1 MINFV
6 LKISNTMDYIR
17 KQIEQRID
25 FLSSIGDKAGLISHH
40 QSRFEYV
47 LIYLLGYLWNKN
59 IEFLDAEDKEYVFQG
74 VVKPTIGSIVSLCR
88 KLDISKEILKN
99 GKLNKAIEKYPSLRN
114 ELLGHGYSFE
124 DSIDTSITSIQSLY
138 ESVLAANLP
147 ALNSNIDIIH
157 VMSIEGDY
165 YKGINYKSDGST
177 YVPWSCHKNI
187 CSFITDSIYGS
198 IGLNEYFRLSPFI
211 ELLGY
216 GKEIYIFN
224 SIEEKL
230 LGKVKYNRLL
240 ETGIC
245 NKEWQE
251 LVELN
256 IIEDGV
262 KVKTSNGTILNIY
275 ENNYKKYI
283 DIGIKRKI
291 TDFLTKNKASVCAT
305 IWGHGG
311 VGKTATIQSVC
322 DDLANDERKTFD
334 YIVFLSAK
342 DRRYNFYTGNIEQ
355 INDSISSFDELI
367 KSINKVLF
375 NSESLD
381 TQKIID
387 YQGKI
392 LLVVDDFETFTKEE
406 KDKIEKFILGL
417 NINHH
422 KIIITTRAAN
432 IKLGQE
438 FQTSELTESETSQF
452 LMRVIENEN
461 LGNETILHRELQKKE
476 TQHKIYEMTSGRPLF
491 IFQFAFIVGQKGI
504 KDALSFNIKEGS
516 NAIHFLYGRIY
527 DYLSPKAKDLF
538 VILSLLVDGN
548 DLVNVLQKAQYIL
561 NLENEPEIFNSAVD
575 ELIKLKI
582 IKFADDENRFFE
594 IYSKEIFQMMGDY
607 FQKKDNLFKGNSVSR
622 RDQVNKD
629 KKLDIE
635 HSLLFS
641 ANSNRIAKNEIEV
654 IESYKQIINRATSPL
669 DIKLSAILNLSSYL
683 VVDKGK
689 KEVALK
695 YLDDYSHLF
704 KNTIKGG
711 SNRQEHAI
719 YTKMWATY
727 NWANGTKNQK
737 EKAIEIL
744 LEYAKNG
751 FNYNNDID
759 VELAG
764 MLLQYNSILII
775 SDWQD
780 LKEKKRYEEISD
792 SEFKHLREK
801 QKQVCKDIHDKQGVF
816 LYNAIS
822 QKKLNEV
829 SSGARQNIVA
839 GLYNFIDVLVR
850 LQKTGLALEICEYIF
865 YFAPKNFHLQFER
878 KAEWLKQ
885 IKSQRKYHKK

>member
-1 MINFV
+1 
-6 LKISNTMDYIR
+6 
-17 KQIEQRID
+17 
-25 FLSSIGDKAGLISHH
+25 
-40 QSRFEYV
+40 
-47 LIYLLGYLWNKN
+47 
-59 IEFLDAEDKEYVFQG
+59 
-74 VVKPTIGSIVSLCR
+74 
-88 KLDISKEILKN
+88 
-99 GKLNKAIEKYPSLRN
+99 
-114 ELLGHGYSFE
+114 
-124 DSIDTSITSIQSLY
+124 
-138 ESVLAANLP
+138 
-147 ALNSNIDIIH
+147 
-157 VMSIEGDY
+157 
-165 YKGINYKSDGST
+165 
-177 YVPWSCHKNI
+177 
-187 CSFITDSIYGS
+187 
-198 IGLNEYFRLSPFI
+198 
-211 ELLGY
+211 
-216 GKEIYIFN
+216 
-224 SIEEKL
+224 
-230 LGKVKYNRLL
+230 
-240 ETGIC
+240 
-245 NKEWQE
+245 
-251 LVELN
+251 
-256 IIEDGV
+256 
-262 KVKTSNGTILNIY
+262 
-275 ENNYKKYI
+275 
-283 DIGIKRKI
+283 
-291 TDFLTKNKASVCAT
+291 
-305 IWGHGG
+305 
-311 VGKTATIQSVC
+311 
-322 DDLANDERKTFD
+322 
-334 YIVFLSAK
+334 
-342 DRRYNFYTGNIEQ
+342 
-355 INDSISSFDELI
+355 
-367 KSINKVLF
+367 
-375 NSESLD
+375 
-381 TQKIID
+381 
-387 YQGKI
+387 
-392 LLVVDDFETFTKEE
+392 
-406 KDKIEKFILGL
+406 
-417 NINHH
+417 
-422 KIIITTRAAN
+422 
-432 IKLGQE
+432 
-438 FQTSELTESETSQF
+438 
-452 LMRVIENEN
+452 
-461 LGNETILHRELQKKE
+461 
-476 TQHKIYEMTSGRPLF
+476 
-491 IFQFAFIVGQKGI
+491 
-504 KDALSFNIKEGS
+504 
-516 NAIHFLYGRIY
+516 
-527 DYLSPKAKDLF
+527 
-538 VILSLLVDGN
+538 
-548 DLVNVLQKAQYIL
+548 
-561 NLENEPEIFNSAVD
+561 
-575 ELIKLKI
+575 
-582 IKFADDENRFFE
+582 
-594 IYSKEIFQMMGDY
+594 MGDY